1 MQRRALLAIACA
13 SAAAWALVAV
23 PGGRV
28 GAEPPPPETILP
40 APLVEAV
47 GKAATP
53 WMRAQLARLRGLL
66 KPAKRPRSL
75 VVARLRLVI
84 AQGSGHVWFVT
95 YRSRGGHLCGLT
107 FESRP
112 FSSGWVTGGLPCSGP
127 CGQTCS
133 SGTIADLDAG
143 WLAYSATTPT
153 SSDGFRLTM
162 TDGSRLRFR
171 LTGPSVRG
179 APDRRVVLIQLTTK
193 ASVVLAEALRA
204 DEVIASQA
212 YAPSSRPS
220 AARR

>member
-1 MQRRALLAIACA
+1 MKRRAMLAVVCA
-13 SAAAWALVAV
+13 SAAACALVAV
-23 PGGRV
+23 AGGSV
-28 GAEPPPPETILP
+28 GEQPPPPETILP
-40 APLVEAV
+40 APPVEAV

-53 WMRAQLARLRGLL
+53 WMRAQLARLRGPLR
-66 KPAKRPRSL
+66 PAQRPRSL
-75 VVARLRLVI
+75 VVARLRLVL
-84 AQGSGHVWFVT
+84 AQGNGHIWFVT

-107 FESRP
+107 FESQP
-112 FSSGWVTGGLPCSGP
+112 FSSGWGTGGLPCSGP
-127 CGQTCS
+127 CGQICS

-162 TDGSRLRFR
+162 TDGSRFRFP

-212 YAPSSRPS
+212 YAP
-220 AARR
+220 